1 MIKAMIQNSSVA
13 FSAERIMRAQEITFP
28 CSETEL
34 SKRLGEIGMNPEH
47 LAPMATVIEI
57 EPTELLVLE
66 DCEVSLDV
74 LNYLGKRLDGMDES
88 EYKQFL
94 AVLSCHEIS
103 EGWGLKNIINL
114 TDNLTRFTLIKDT
127 DDLEKVGLIHML
139 NVRGALS
146 ESEYK
151 NSEWLIAEGTK
162 LMESGKGID
171 TEYGKLFINED
182 IPFEENFNGTT
193 LPPYLYN
200 GSPVTVDIGYMG
212 STEMVELPCEDIA
225 IKKALFRLG
234 ADDILDCKVEV
245 DSSRDISDEQ
255 WGRICAVEKN
265 KDIFGLNNL
274 LKTVDF
280 SAKREQ
286 PVSIFKQ
293 ELSRR
298 LSEEGYNFSFEN
310 GEFSVTLDGGDVIK
324 IREND
329 VLYSNGD
336 FSEVG
341 KDAFYALYHLNR
353 EVLDY
358 CTAYEKSSELKA
370 DGLSGKYR
378 CLAEFNGK
386 VLAAKY
392 NEEYGFEFVT
402 WDRTYDGNAV
412 CQGNYF
418 ENYAAA
424 KENFATRS
432 GLIDKD
438 KLFSTE
444 ELEQI
449 GKCVDFMMRHNG
461 DLNFDDC
468 ECLKKLNEK
477 ISESLPEQQQS
488 GSPEMSM

>member
-1 MIKAMIQNSSVA
+1 MIKATIQN
-13 FSAERIMRAQEITFP
+13 IPYCTEIVFP
-28 CSETEL
+28 CTETEL
-34 SKRLGEIGMNPEH
+34 SKKLGEIGMNPEH
-47 LAPMATVIEI
+47 LAPIATVIEI
-57 EPTELLVLE
+57 EPSELSVLE
-66 DCEVSLDV
+66 DCEVSIDA
-74 LNYLGKRLDGMDES
+74 LNYFGKRLDGMDEL

-114 TDNLTRFTLIKDT
+114 TDNLARFTLIEAA

-139 NVRGALS
+139 NVRGALT
-146 ESEYK
+146 EFEYK
-151 NSEWLIAEGTK
+151 NSEWLAAEGRK
-162 LMESGKGID
+162 LLDLGKGID
-171 TEYGKLFINED
+171 TEYGKLYINEGVL
-182 IPFEENFNGTT
+182 FEEIFNGTT
-193 LPPYLYN
+193 FPAYYCEPN
-200 GSPVTVDIGYMG
+200 AFVMVEIGYG
-212 STEMVELPCEDIA
+212 GLLEFVEMPCEDIA
-225 IKKALFRLG
+225 VKKALFRLG

-245 DSSRDISDEQ
+245 DLSRDISDEQ
-255 WGRICAVEKN
+255 WERICAVEKT

-280 SAKREQ
+280 SVKREQ

-358 CTAYEKSSELKA
+358 CTAYEKSSELKT
-370 DGLSGKYR
+370 DGLSEKYR
-378 CLAEFNGK
+378 CLAEFNGT

-402 WDRTYDGNAV
+402 WDRTYDGKAV
-412 CQGNYF
+412 CQGKYF
-418 ENYAAA
+418 EDYAAA

-438 KLFSTE
+438 KLFTTE
-444 ELEQI
+444 ELERI
-449 GKCVDFMMRHNG
+449 GKCVDFTMRHNG

-477 ISESLPEQQQS
+477 ILESLPEQQQS

>member
-1 MIKAMIQNSSVA
+1 MIKATIQNSPYCT
-13 FSAERIMRAQEITFP
+13 EIRFP

-34 SKRLGEIGMNPEH
+34 SKKLGEIKMNPEN

-57 EPTELLVLE
+57 EPAELSMLT
-66 DCEVSLDV
+66 DCDVSLDA

-88 EYKQFL
+88 EHKQYH
-94 AVLSCHEIS
+94 AALSCPEIS
-103 EGWGLKNIINL
+103 EGWGLKNMINL
-114 TDNLTRFTLIKDT
+114 TYNLARYTLIEDT
-127 DDLEKVGLIHML
+127 DDLERIGLIHML
-139 NVRGALS
+139 NVRGGLS

-151 NSEWLIAEGTK
+151 NSEWTHYATQNAAEQGMK
-162 LMESGKGID
+162 LLDSGKGID
-171 TEYGKLFINED
+171 TEYGKIFVNYE
-182 IPFEENFNGTT
+182 IPFSEYFNGTT
-193 LPPYLYN
+193 FPPYLYN
-200 GSPVTVDIGYMG
+200 GSPVTVDISYMG
-212 STEMVELPCEDIA
+212 LMEMVELPCEEMS
-225 IKKALFRLG
+225 IKKAVCRIG
-234 ADDILDCKVEV
+234 AGSVSDCKIE
-245 DSSRDISDEQ
+245 ISTFTDLPEDLLNKVMAIEQ
-255 WGRICAVEKN
+255 N

-274 LKTVDF
+274 LKTMDF
-280 SAKREQ
+280 SVKQEQ

-310 GEFSVTLDGGDVIK
+310 GEFAITLSGGDVVK

-358 CTAYEKSSELKA
+358 CTAYEKAKPLIA
-370 DGLSGKYR
+370 DGLSEKYR
-378 CLAEFNGK
+378 CLAEFGGT
-386 VLAAKY
+386 VLAAKHT
-392 NEEYGFEFVT
+392 EYGFEFVT
-402 WDRTYDGNAV
+402 WDRTYDGNSV
-412 CQGNYF
+412 WHGKY
-418 ENYAAA
+418 YSDYDVA
-424 KENFATRS
+424 KENFAARS

-444 ELEQI
+444 ELERI
-449 GKCVDFMMRHNG
+449 RKCVDFTMRHNG

-468 ECLKKLNEK
+468 EYLKKLNEK

>member
-1 MIKAMIQNSSVA
+1 MIKATIQN
-13 FSAERIMRAQEITFP
+13 IPYCTEIVFP
-28 CSETEL
+28 CTETEL
-34 SKRLGEIGMNPEH
+34 SKKLGELGMNPEH
-47 LAPMATVIEI
+47 LAPIATVIEI
-57 EPTELLVLE
+57 EPSELSVLT
-66 DCEVSLDV
+66 DCDVSLDA
-74 LNYLGKRLDGMDES
+74 LNYLGKRLDGMDKLER
-88 EYKQFL
+88 KQFL
-94 AVLSCHEIS
+94 AVLSCDEAEI
-103 EGWGLKNIINL
+103 GYGLKNIINL
-114 TDNLTRFTLIKDT
+114 TYNLARFTLVEDT
-127 DDLEKVGLIHML
+127 NDVECVGRIHIL
-139 NVRGALS
+139 NVRGGLS
-146 ESEYK
+146 ESEYQDK
-151 NSEWLIAEGTK
+151 DWLAAEGKK
-162 LMESGKGID
+162 LLESGTGID

-225 IKKALFRLG
+225 IKKVLCRLG
-234 ADDILDCKVEV
+234 VDGLKYCKILV
-245 DSSRDISDEQ
+245 DSTRDITDEWSD
-255 WGRICAVEKN
+255 RISEVEKT
-265 KDIFGLNNL
+265 KDLFGLNTL
-274 LKTVDF
+274 LKTEDILL
-280 SAKREQ
+280 KQEK
-286 PVSIFKQ
+286 PESIFKQ

-358 CTAYEKSSELKA
+358 CTAYEKSSELKT
-370 DGLSGKYR
+370 DGLSEKYR
-378 CLAEFNGK
+378 CLAEFNGT
-386 VLAAKY
+386 VLAVKY

-402 WDRTYDGNAV
+402 WDRTYDGKAV
-412 CQGNYF
+412 CQGKYF
-418 ENYAAA
+418 EDYAAA

-438 KLFSTE
+438 KLFTTE
-444 ELEQI
+444 ELERI
-449 GKCVDFMMRHNG
+449 GKCVDFTMRHNG

-477 ISESLPEQQQS
+477 ILESLPEQQQS
-488 GSPEMSM
+488 GSPEMSI